1 MGKTKQKE
9 MRSSNLR
16 RVDDKKRLREQK
28 SILAQKDL
36 AIREVLKQIEQ
47 VNEEVKSNIIANVEN
62 ILMPIVQKLEV
73 NEGSYYYIQLLRNN
87 LHEMTST
94 FGVKLSDRKT
104 KLTPREIEICD
115 MIRNGLT
122 NKEIASLLRISIRTI
137 EKHRTNIRKKLDIN
151 KDDNLLSFL
160 QSLE

>member
-1 MGKTKQKE
+1 MDKTKQKE
-9 MRSSNLR
+9 MRSSSLR

-36 AIREVLKQIEQ
+36 AIREVLKQIER

-62 ILMPIVQKLEV
+62 ILLPIVQKLEV
-73 NEGSYYYIQLLRNN
+73 NDGSYYYIQLLRNN

-94 FGVKLSDRKT
+94 FGVKLSDKKT

-122 NKEIASLLRISIRTI
+122 NKEIASLMRISIRTI

>member
-1 MGKTKQKE
+1 MDKTKQKE
-9 MRSSNLR
+9 MRSSKLR

-137 EKHRTNIRKKLDIN
+137 EKHRANIRKKLDIN